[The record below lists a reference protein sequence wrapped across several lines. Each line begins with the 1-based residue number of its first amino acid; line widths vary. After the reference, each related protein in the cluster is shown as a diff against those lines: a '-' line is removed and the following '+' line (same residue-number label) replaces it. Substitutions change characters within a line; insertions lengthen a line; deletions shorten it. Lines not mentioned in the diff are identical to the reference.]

1 MRKYIFIMG
10 VILLSLM
17 IVSIE
22 PTYGLEE
29 QNQNLTFQNSNDLF
43 DTILKERITNI
54 VMICSYDYCDTFHSD
69 NLEKGIE
76 NYKKNYLDYLKTKI
90 TEENAISTILKG
102 FPITNITFR

>member
-54 VMICSYDYCDTFHSD
+54 VMICSYDYCDTFNSD

>member
-76 NYKKNYLDYLKTKI
+76 NYKKNYLDYLKTKT